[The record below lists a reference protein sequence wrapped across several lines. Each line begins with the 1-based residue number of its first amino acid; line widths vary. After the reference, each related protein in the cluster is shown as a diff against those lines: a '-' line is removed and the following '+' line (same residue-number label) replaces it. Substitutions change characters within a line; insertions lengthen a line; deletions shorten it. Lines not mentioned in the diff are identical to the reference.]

1 MERPARRPN
10 FSGLERRAS
19 VRFPLALEVHCLS
32 HRRGQGETREGK
44 TIDISSSGLRF
55 AVPGPLEGELRLDI
69 AIDWPALLDGRIQLQ
84 LIVAGT
90 VVWSS
95 GTETAMR
102 ILRHEFKT
110 RSVVINAP
118 SP

>member
-1 MERPARRPN
+1 MERPARLPN
-10 FSGLERRAS
+10 FSGPERRAS
-19 VRFPLALEVHCLS
+19 VRFPLALEVYCVS
-32 HRRGQGETREGK
+32 YPRGQVETCEGK

-55 AVPGPLEGELRLDI
+55 AAPGPLERELRLDI
-69 AIDWPALLDGRIQLQ
+69 AIDWPVLLDGRVQLQ
-84 LIVAGT
+84 LIVGGT

-102 ILRHEFKT
+102 IQRHEFRT

>member
-1 MERPARRPN
+1 MERQLRLPN
-10 FSGLERRAS
+10 FSGPERRGS
-19 VRFPLALEVHCLS
+19 VRLPLALEVHCVS
-32 HRRGQGETREGK
+32 HRLGKVETGEGK

-55 AVPGPLEGELRLDI
+55 AAPGPLERELRLDI
-69 AIDWPALLDGRIQLQ
+69 AIDWPVLLDGRVQLQ

-118 SP
+118 PP